1 MIYKIKYDKQ
11 ECTFLSGKFFKNF
24 IFIIRAVR
32 CSTKCL
38 RKKPVRWIQKNMKNI
53 WYSSYEPSKTGKC
66 YTFLVSFIIPVL
78 WPQWFMSPFVM
89 QSKIFS
95 KITHQ
100 TTLREAHPYTT
111 LFFSE
116 VGLRK
121 FVLASELFVLKPY
134 FICHL
139 IAKRREK
146 ILWLALWFILR
157 RR

>member
-1 MIYKIKYDKQ
+1 M
-11 ECTFLSGKFFKNF
+11 LSSQKNKKKDQG
-24 IFIIRAVR
+24 RAVGSLPK
-32 CSTKCL
+32 CITK
-38 RKKPVRWIQKNMKNI
+38 KSARWIQKNMKNII
-53 WYSSYEPSKTGKC
+53 WYSSYEPSKTGKS
-66 YTFLVSFIIPVL
+66 YTFLFTFIIPVL
-78 WPQWFMSPFVM
+78 WPQWFMSPIIM

-95 KITHQ
+95 KTTHQ

-116 VGLRK
+116 VGLRR

-139 IAKRREK
+139 IAKRCE